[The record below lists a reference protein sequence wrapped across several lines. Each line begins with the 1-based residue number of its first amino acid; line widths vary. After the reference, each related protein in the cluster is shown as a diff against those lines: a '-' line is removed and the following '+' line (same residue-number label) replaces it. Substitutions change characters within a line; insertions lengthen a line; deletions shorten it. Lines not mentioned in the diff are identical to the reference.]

1 MSDISLNSLKSL
13 LPHYRVKRFGDHLLV
28 RMPKKEMEKY
38 MRGRSTEDQKA
49 VVYKF
54 CDIYPS
60 EMIKFDIKIDD
71 EDYIISMGE
80 G

>member
-1 MSDISLNSLKSL
+1 
-13 LPHYRVKRFGDHLLV
+13 
-28 RMPKKEMEKY
+28 